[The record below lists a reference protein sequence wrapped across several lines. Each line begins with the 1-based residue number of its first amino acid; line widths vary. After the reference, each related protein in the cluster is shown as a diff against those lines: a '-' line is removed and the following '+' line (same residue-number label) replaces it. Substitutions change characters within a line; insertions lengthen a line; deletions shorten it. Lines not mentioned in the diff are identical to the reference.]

1 MQNELDKEKKK
12 VEELTKQ
19 LKLYSNSNTSSYVR
33 KIKELEQLTDK
44 QKTELKELKTKIEK
58 ASINNNNDSLS
69 FIKPGEKIYA
79 IKFES
84 PEHNLSFPMA
94 CKNTD
99 KISRLEEKL
108 YDEYP
113 EFKEINTYLTVNG
126 TFIKRFKTVD
136 ENGIKNYNSIVV
148 NKYDDE

>member
-12 VEELTKQ
+12 VEELKKQ
-19 LKLYSNSNTSSYVR
+19 LKSYSNSNTSNYVR

-44 QKTELKELKTKIEK
+44 QKTELTELKTKIEK
-58 ASINNNNDSLS
+58 TSINKNDSLS
-69 FIKPGEKIYA
+69 DIKPGEKIYA

-84 PEHNLSFPMA
+84 PEHNLSYPMA

-99 KISRLEEKL
+99 KISRLEERL

-113 EFKEINTYLTVNG
+113 EFKDINTYLTVNG
-126 TFIKRFKTVD
+126 TFVKRFKTVD
-136 ENGIKNYNSIVV
+136 ENGIKNGNSVIV